1 MINKSKKVSKLENI
15 YKNLESGM
23 PENKSIKDYALP
35 NARQWLGGRY
45 VALWVLPIYLIR
57 KIAEFVASS
66 AFIKPYSPSKN
77 GPSYK
82 RPETLYTSLK
92 GVFRGED
99 HLRFFDHRFIAIWV
113 LPIYLI
119 GKISKFAASSA
130 FIKPYSPIN
139 NGPSYKRPETLY
151 TSLKGVFKGEDHL
164 RFFDHRF
171 IAIWVLPIALTGIVF
186 EVLFI
191 SPTKNTFPF
200 N

>member
-1 MINKSKKVSKLENI
+1 MINKSNKVSKLEYI

-35 NARQWLGGRY
+35 NARRWLGARY
-45 VALWVLPIYLIR
+45 VALWVLPIYLFG
-57 KIAEFVASS
+57 KIAKFVASS
-66 AFIKPYSPSKN
+66 AFIKPYSPISN

-82 RPETLYTSLK
+82 K
-92 GVFRGED
+92 
-99 HLRFFDHRFIAIWV
+99 
-113 LPIYLI
+113 
-119 GKISKFAASSA
+119 
-130 FIKPYSPIN
+130 
-139 NGPSYKRPETLY
+139 PETLY

-186 EVLFI
+186 ELLFI
-191 SPTKNTFPF
+191 TPTKNSFPF

>member
-1 MINKSKKVSKLENI
+1 MINKSKKVSLLENI
-15 YKNLESGM
+15 YNDLESGI
-23 PENKSIKDYALP
+23 PKNKSIKNYALP

-45 VALWVLPIYLIR
+45 VALWVLPIYLIK
-57 KIAEFVASS
+57 KIAKFAASS
-66 AFIKPYSPSKN
+66 AFIKPYSPIKN

-92 GVFRGED
+92 GVFNGED
-99 HLRFFDHRFIAIWV
+99 
-113 LPIYLI
+113 Y
-119 GKISKFAASSA
+119 
-130 FIKPYSPIN
+130 
-139 NGPSYKRPETLY
+139 
-151 TSLKGVFKGEDHL
+151 L

-191 SPTKNTFPF
+191 SPTKNTLPF

>member
-1 MINKSKKVSKLENI
+1 MNLANENILNYVLVILVVRNIFILRLIFSKKQMINKSQKVSLLENI

-45 VALWVLPIYLIR
+45 IALWVLPIYLIR
-57 KIAEFVASS
+57 KIVKFAASS
-66 AFIKPYSPSKN
+66 AFIKPYSLTKN

-82 RPETLYTSLK
+82 RPETLYTS
-92 GVFRGED
+92 
-99 HLRFFDHRFIAIWV
+99 I
-113 LPIYLI
+113 
-119 GKISKFAASSA
+119 
-130 FIKPYSPIN
+130 
-139 NGPSYKRPETLY
+139 
-151 TSLKGVFKGEDHL
+151 KGVFKGEDHL

-191 SPTKNTFPF
+191 SPIMNTFPF